1 MCDDGYTW
9 DEGDRTSCVEEVSE
23 DFNVGHS
30 TITYIINENR
40 QPLVVW
46 TGDNWKVPDFTA
58 DLREVLENDGL
69 GDSDPLETPGMT
81 FVLSTLALCLA
92 VVVRPSK
99 ENSGETVN
107 KRKGKKRE
115 TSRLQ

>member
-1 MCDDGYTW
+1 
-9 DEGDRTSCVEEVSE
+9 
-23 DFNVGHS
+23 
-30 TITYIINENR
+30 
-40 QPLVVW
+40 
-46 TGDNWKVPDFTA
+46 
-58 DLREVLENDGL
+58 
-69 GDSDPLETPGMT
+69 MT